1 MLEPSIGLADNW
13 ANSTGLGWSRSLLL
27 YYATIIVSVFDEC
40 VHVYIYIYV
49 HTSFH
54 HSFICSKG
62 FGDVGCYC
70 ECSTQID
77 CVLC

>member
-40 VHVYIYIYV
+40 VHVYIYIYMCIHLSITALFV
-49 HTSFH
+49 Q
-54 HSFICSKG
+54 KG
-62 FGDVGCYC
+62 LAMWVAIVNV
-70 ECSTQID
+70 QRK
-77 CVLC
+77 